1 MAIVPATSVR
11 GRQRESVALRCL
23 PTSSNARRRYSPDG
37 RKVSHFTGFCGSR
50 AVTAVTPTDILGVPW
65 NPELHATSAT
75 TGRGVKT
82 AKGVWRKRKGLK
94 GTESRIGAGASSS
107 APKADPAEVARSN
120 SELQARKGGEMMATL
135 MIRISCGIGG
145 ESFIPKVI
153 EAPGGI
159 KFNEHEM
166 LSGAFGDYFVATGK
180 GDLPPGWALLGA
192 LCMYYLPRL
201 QEPQVKARVGG
212 IAGWFKDKTERAF
225 IWWKYRKTTNR
236 TDKDLARAAKERAG
250 ATNAEPVK

>member
-1 MAIVPATSVR
+1 MPQEFSLDDVPDDGLNATADSIIDETPEPQQHAIDQAAADAQSDPD
-11 GRQRESVALRCL
+11 SVA
-23 PTSSNARRRYSPDG
+23 PEA
-37 RKVSHFTGFCGSR
+37 
-50 AVTAVTPTDILGVPW
+50 AETDILGVPW